1 MSLNGRTVSH
11 YRILEKIGGGGMGV
25 VYEAEDLNLGR
36 RVAVKFVASH
46 ASDPSTLERFRR
58 EARAASA
65 LNHPNICTIYDFGEH
80 NGELFLVME
89 LLQGLTLSSRIGG
102 KPMPV
107 PETIAIASRI
117 CDALAAAHQ
126 SGIIHRDIKPGNIFI
141 TTSGQVKLLD
151 FGLAKVVEQED
162 VTARR
167 DRLTR
172 SGTTI
177 GTVAYMSPEQVL
189 GEDLDAR
196 TDLYSFGAV
205 LYEMLTGVPPFRG
218 RSGAEISDSIL
229 HGTPAPPMRLN
240 PDVPP
245 ALEAIALKAL
255 EKDRDLRYQ
264 SAAEFRADLKRL
276 ERDSAPVQIL
286 RRPWHPWAIGAV
298 AVAVIALAIAG
309 VLALKAHRA
318 PAPTR
323 IESLAVLPL
332 ETFSRDADQ
341 QQFADNMTE
350 AITTDLAKISA
361 LRVVSRTSAM
371 RYRGSGKSLPEIGRE
386 LNVDAV
392 VEGSVERAG
401 NRVRITAQLVRA
413 ATDQHIWA
421 ETYDRDLADVLMLQ
435 DDVARSIANQIQVK
449 LTPAEHALLTK
460 ARKVDPEAYDL
471 YLKGRYFWFKR
482 NQESVDKAIVYFR
495 QAIDKDPTFAAAY
508 SGLADCYSVLGYS
521 FAGGLLKPSEIQPK
535 AVAAARRAVELD
547 PSSGE
552 AHSSLAFIK
561 FNYDWDFRGA
571 EAEFRRAIELNPGYA
586 NGHHWYAHYLIA
598 CGRPREAEAES
609 LRALELDPL
618 NPVMVYHLGWHY
630 FFVRQYDKALAQL
643 QTTRDLQP
651 DFGGAYWYSGWAY
664 EQKGMYSDAL
674 REMNKAQELAKSNA
688 IIRGDTGHLYAVS
701 GQTEKAKEIIE
712 ELKKL
717 SAKRYVNPFE
727 IALIYL
733 GLGDKEHAF
742 EWLESAFR
750 ERSDLLVYLN
760 IDPRLDPIR
769 SDPRFADLVRK
780 VGIPTPGGPA
790 ASRSPAGASNTTA
803 GR

>member
-36 RVAVKFVASH
+36 RVAVKFVASQ
-46 ASDPSTLERFRR
+46 ASDRTMLERFRR
-58 EARAASA
+58 EARAASG

-89 LLQGLTLSSRIGG
+89 LLQGETLSSRISA
-102 KPMPV
+102 KPMPA
-107 PETIAIASRI
+107 PETIAVTSQI

-126 SGIIHRDIKPGNIFI
+126 NGIIHRDIKPGNIFI
-141 TTSGQVKLLD
+141 TTGGQAKLLD
-151 FGLAKVVEQED
+151 FGLAKVLEQED

-167 DRLTR
+167 DQLTR
-172 SGTTI
+172 SGTTL
-177 GTVAYMSPEQVL
+177 GTVAYMSPEQIL
-189 GEDLDAR
+189 GKDLDAR
-196 TDLYSFGAV
+196 TDLYSLAGV

-218 RSGAEISDSIL
+218 RSSAEISDNIL

-276 ERDSAPVQIL
+276 ERDSAPVPIVW
-286 RRPWHPWAIGAV
+286 RPERQWAIGAI

-309 VLALKAHRA
+309 VLTLKGRRA
-318 PAPTR
+318 PRPTR

-332 ETFSRDADQ
+332 ETFSRDPDQ

-371 RYRGSGKSLPEIGRE
+371 RYRGSGKSLPDIGRE

-413 ATDQHIWA
+413 PTDQHVWA
-421 ETYDRDLADVLMLQ
+421 ESYDRDLADVLMLQ

-471 YLKGRYFWFKR
+471 YLKGRYFWSKR
-482 NQESVDKAIVYFR
+482 NQEAVDKAIVYFR

-508 SGLADCYSVLGYS
+508 SGLADCYSLLGYS
-521 FAGGLLKPSEIQPK
+521 ASFGSARPSEVQPK

-547 PSSGE
+547 PSSAE

-561 FNYDWDFRGA
+561 LNYDWDWRGA
-571 EAEFRRAIELNPGYA
+571 DAEFRRAIDLNPGWA

-598 CGRPREAEAES
+598 CDRTREAEAES
-609 LRALELDPL
+609 LRALALDPL
-618 NPVMVYHLGWHY
+618 NPVMSTHLGWHY
-630 FFVRQYDKALAQL
+630 FFARQFDKAVAQFQKTL
-643 QTTRDLQP
+643 EFQP
-651 DFGGAYWYSGWAY
+651 DFGVAYWYRAWVY
-664 EQKGMYSDAL
+664 EQKGMYSDAF
-674 REMNKAQELAKSNA
+674 RDMSKAQDLFKNNV
-688 IIRGDTGHLYAVS
+688 IVRGDIGHLYAVS
-701 GQTEKAKEIIE
+701 GRPQEAQRVIE

-717 SAKRYVNPFE
+717 SSRRYVNPFE
-727 IALIYL
+727 IAIIYV
-733 GLGDKEHAF
+733 GLGDKERAF
-742 EWLESAFR
+742 EWLEDAFR
-750 ERSDLLVYLN
+750 ARSDLLVYLKV
-760 IDPRLDPIR
+760 DPRLDPIR
-769 SDPRFADLVRK
+769 SDPRFADLVRR
-780 VGIPTPGGPA
+780 VGIP
-790 ASRSPAGASNTTA
+790 
-803 GR
+803 

>member
-1 MSLNGRTVSH
+1 
-11 YRILEKIGGGGMGV
+11 MGV

-46 ASDPSTLERFRR
+46 KSDPTMPDRFRR

-80 NGELFLVME
+80 DGELFLVME
-89 LLQGLTLSSRIGG
+89 LLQGQTLASRIGA

-107 PETIAIASRI
+107 PDATAIALQV

-126 SGIIHRDIKPGNIFI
+126 SGIVHRDIKPGNIFI
-141 TTSGQVKLLD
+141 TNAGQAKLLD
-151 FGLAKVVEQED
+151 FGLAKVVEED
-162 VTARR
+162 DATARR

-172 SGTTI
+172 SGTTL
-177 GTVAYMSPEQVL
+177 GTVSYMSPEQIL
-189 GEDLDAR
+189 GDDLDAR
-196 TDLYSFGAV
+196 TDLYSLGAV

-218 RSGAEISDSIL
+218 RSAAEISDSIL

-245 ALEAIALKAL
+245 PLEAIVLKSL

-276 ERDSAPVQIL
+276 DRDSAPVQIAS
-286 RRPWHPWAIGAV
+286 RSMRPWAIGAI
-298 AVAVIALAIAG
+298 AIAVIALIIAG
-309 VLALKAHRA
+309 VIALTKRRSIA
-318 PAPTR
+318 PGK
-323 IESLAVLPL
+323 IDSLAVLPL
-332 ETFSRDADQ
+332 ETFSRDPDQ

-350 AITTDLAKISA
+350 AITTNLAKIGA

-386 LNVDAV
+386 LSVDAV

-421 ETYDRDLADVLMLQ
+421 EAYQRDLSDVLVLQ
-435 DDVARSIANQIQVK
+435 DDVARTIANAIRVE
-449 LTPAEHALLTK
+449 LTPAEHARLTTT
-460 ARKVDPEAYDL
+460 RKVDPEAYDL

-482 NQESVDKAIVYFR
+482 SQESVDKAIVYFQ

-508 SGLADCYSVLGYS
+508 SGLADSYSLLGYS
-521 FAGGLLKPSEIQPK
+521 FNVGRLKPSEIQPK
-535 AVAAARRAVELD
+535 ALAAARRAVELD
-547 PSSGE
+547 PSSAE
-552 AHSSLAFIK
+552 AHDSLAFIK

-571 EAEFRRAIELNPGYA
+571 EEEFRRAIELNPGYA
-586 NGHHWYAHYLIA
+586 NGHHWYAHYLVA
-598 CGRPREAEAES
+598 CGRTREAEAES
-609 LRALELDPL
+609 VRALELDPL
-618 NPVMVYHLGWHY
+618 NPVMLTHLGWHY

-643 QTTRDLQP
+643 QRTLDLQP
-651 DFGGAYWYSGWAY
+651 DFGFAYWYRGWAF
-664 EQKGMYSDAL
+664 EQKGMYDDSL
-674 REMNKAQELAKSNA
+674 REMNKAQSLAKSSL
-688 IIRGDTGHLYAVS
+688 IITGDLGHLYAVS
-701 GQTEKAKEIIE
+701 GKTNEAKRVID
-712 ELKKL
+712 ELKRL
-717 SAKRYVNPFE
+717 SAERFVNPFE
-727 IALIYL
+727 IALIYV

-742 EWLESAFR
+742 QWMDTAFR

-760 IDPRLDPIR
+760 VDPRLDPIR
-769 SDPRFADLVRK
+769 SDPRFADLVRR
-780 VGIPTPGGPA
+780 VGIPTPGGA
-790 ASRSPAGASNTTA
+790 AVARSPAAASSTTA